1 MEQSMRRKHMSVP
14 LVAAALVGCAGID
27 PGGLPEPSR
36 TRDAF
41 GTSVRQAQFRQTIDP
56 EAARRAPSHAGL
68 DGPAAVS
75 AWRRYQESF
84 TSPPPSFEVMGIG
97 SVGR

>member
-1 MEQSMRRKHMSVP
+1 MRRKHMSVP
-14 LVAAALVGCAGID
+14 LVAAALVGCAGVD
-27 PGGLPEPSR
+27 PAGLTETSR

-56 EAARRAPSHAGL
+56 AAASRAPTHSGL
-68 DGPAAVS
+68 DGAAAVS

-84 TSPPPSFEVMGIG
+84 TAPPPSFEVLGIG
-97 SVGR
+97 AISR